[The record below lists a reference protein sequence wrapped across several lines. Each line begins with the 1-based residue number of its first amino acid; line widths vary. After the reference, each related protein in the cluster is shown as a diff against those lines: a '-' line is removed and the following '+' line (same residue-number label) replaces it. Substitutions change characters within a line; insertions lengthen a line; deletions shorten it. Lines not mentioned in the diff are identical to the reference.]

1 MIASSTSTSAS
12 MICGAGLTDNEKRT
26 NMELTKA
33 DKRQLHDLIKRG
45 VLRRCEEWLKET
57 AELINKEYGEDEN
70 AFDRCM
76 EVTKRSRY
84 YFKEAMRREDYYR
97 NSMLLMGVD
106 ELLTN
111 GYLTIEDFKD
121 CRPEIQEKVR
131 QWIEG

>member
-1 MIASSTSTSAS
+1 M
-12 MICGAGLTDNEKRT
+12 
-26 NMELTKA
+26 
-33 DKRQLHDLIKRG
+33 
-45 VLRRCEEWLKET
+45 
-57 AELINKEYGEDEN
+57 INKEYGDGEN

-76 EVTKRSRY
+76 EVTKRSRD

-131 QWIEG
+131 QWLRLLQQFHGLHVSGQFQYGLFFQVLHFSQFTVTTVTWSQL

>member
-1 MIASSTSTSAS
+1 MLMNWNSNNRQN
-12 MICGAGLTDNEKRT
+12 L
-26 NMELTKA
+26 ELTKA
-33 DKRQLHDLIKRG
+33 DKRQLHDLVRRG

-76 EVTKRSRY
+76 EVTKRSRD

-121 CRPEIQEKVR
+121 CRSEIQDKVR
-131 QWIEG
+131 NYVYDGTRLAV

>member
-12 MICGAGLTDNEKRT
+12 MICGAGLTDNAKRT

-57 AELINKEYGEDEN
+57 AELINKEYGEDDN

>member
-1 MIASSTSTSAS
+1 
-12 MICGAGLTDNEKRT
+12 
-26 NMELTKA
+26 MELTKA

-57 AELINKEYGEDEN
+57 AELINKEYGENEN

-76 EVTKRSRY
+76 EVTKQSRD
-84 YFKEAMRREDYYR
+84 YFKEAMRREEYYR

-121 CRPEIQEKVR
+121 CRPETQEKVQ
-131 QWIEG
+131 QWLGMEG

>member
-1 MIASSTSTSAS
+1 M
-12 MICGAGLTDNEKRT
+12 K
-26 NMELTKA
+26 LTKA
-33 DKRQLHDLIKRG
+33 DKRQLHDLVKRG
-45 VLRRCEEWLKET
+45 VLRRCEKWLKET
-57 AELINKEYGEDEN
+57 ADLINKEYGEDEN

-76 EVTKRSRY
+76 EITKRSHD

-111 GYLTIEDFKD
+111 GYLTIDDFKD

-131 QWIEG
+131 QWARMDD